1 MWAIEFCNTRSND
14 CIRIAEECSD
24 AQQRRAW
31 LELAKEWV
39 KLSEEVLASNH
50 GGPRRNRNSG

>member
-1 MWAIEFCNTRSND
+1 MRGAALQKAD
-14 CIRIAEECSD
+14 ECSD

-50 GGPRRNRNSG
+50 GRVRRNRSLG